1 MEQINVLL
9 VDDSA
14 EDLALGTVIIE
25 ELGRSVQVHCVKDP
39 EQAMAM
45 LDGEWGQ
52 PQPLRIDLV
61 ITDWVMPDDG
71 GIKLITHIRSHDQ
84 LELIPI
90 VVLTG
95 TDRPDEIDWAYR
107 AGANTVVR
115 KPDGLENYRA
125 MIDLLLEYWGSL
137 ARLPTRA

>member
-1 MEQINVLL
+1 
-9 VDDSA
+9 
-14 EDLALGTVIIE
+14 
-25 ELGRSVQVHCVKDP
+25 
-39 EQAMAM
+39 MAM
-45 LDGEWGQ
+45 LDGEWGR
-52 PQPLRIDLV
+52 PEPLRIDLL

-71 GIKLITHIRSHDQ
+71 GIKLVAHIRSHDQ